1 MGTWFTLDFSNAR
14 TDCETGCEN
23 ARTGCEARRTEMAIK
38 KSIKKLLAAAGAVV
52 VLALASAGHQHGV
65 EQRPAGVTLTNE
77 TPRNTPWT

>member
-14 TDCETGCEN
+14 TNCESGCE
-23 ARTGCEARRTEMAIK
+23 GRRTEMAIE

-52 VLALASAGHQHGV
+52 VLALGSVGHQHGA
-65 EQRPAGVTLTNE
+65 EQRPATVTLTNE